1 MSDEKFYSSSE
12 TMPVRTADG
21 TQIGI
26 EHSTTGFAPTLP
38 DAVSARDDAAS
49 MPTVREVDQEMQALL
64 PPSAI
69 LELSEV
75 DDLDFKV
82 VGYSLEAPCT
92 IDDIKTAIAV
102 IDEFSAPLPAN
113 EITKLLAK
121 MFVKTKR
128 KADDQLSQDLMFAA
142 YREELSEWPAD
153 LVVEVLTKW
162 PRQSMWWPSWHEL
175 FEELSWRDKRS
186 KMKAALEKKL
196 APNRT
201 QSVINQAMKG
211 LKA

>member
-1 MSDEKFYSSSE
+1 MLRS
-12 TMPVRTADG
+12 
-21 TQIGI
+21 
-26 EHSTTGFAPTLP
+26 
-38 DAVSARDDAAS
+38 
-49 MPTVREVDQEMQALL
+49 L
-64 PPSAI
+64 PPSVISA
-69 LELSEV
+69 LSEV
-75 DDLDFKV
+75 VDREFNV
-82 VGYSLEAPCT
+82 VGYSLEAPCP

-102 IDEFSAPLPAN
+102 IDQFSAPLPAN

-153 LVVEVLTKW
+153 LVVEVLTAW

-175 FEELSWRDKRS
+175 ALELSWRDKRS

-196 APNRT
+196 TPNKT
-201 QSVINQAMKG
+201 KNIINQAIREV
-211 LKA
+211 

>member
-1 MSDEKFYSSSE
+1 ML
-12 TMPVRTADG
+12 
-21 TQIGI
+21 
-26 EHSTTGFAPTLP
+26 HSLP
-38 DAVSARDDAAS
+38 QSVVSA
-49 MPTVREVDQEMQALL
+49 
-64 PPSAI
+64 
-69 LELSEV
+69 LSEV
-75 DDLDFKV
+75 VDRDFNV
-82 VGYSLEAPCT
+82 VGYSLEAPCP
-92 IDDIKTAIAV
+92 
-102 IDEFSAPLPAN
+102 IDEVRQAVDIIDKHSKPLGN
-113 EITKLLAK
+113 DQITKLLAK

-175 FEELSWRDKRS
+175 YEELSWRDKRS

-196 APNRT
+196 KPDRT
-201 QSVINQAMKG
+201 KDIINQATKG

>member
-1 MSDEKFYSSSE
+1 MSDEKFYSNSE
-12 TMPVRTADG
+12 ISPVRTADD

-26 EHSTTGFAPTLP
+26 EHSITGSAPTLP
-38 DAVSARDDAAS
+38 AAVSARDDAAS
-49 MPTVREVDQEMQALL
+49 IPTVREVDQDLQASL

-69 LELSEV
+69 LALSEV
-75 DDLDFKV
+75 VDREFNV
-82 VGYSLEAPCT
+82 VGYSLEAPCP

-142 YREELSEWPAD
+142 YIEELVEWPAD

-175 FEELSWRDKRS
+175 YEELSWRDKRS

-196 APNRT
+196 TPDRT
-201 QSVINQAMKG
+201 KDIINQATKG

>member
-12 TMPVRTADG
+12 TLPARKADD

-26 EHSTTGFAPTLP
+26 EHSTTGSAPTLP
-38 DAVSARDDAAS
+38 AAVFARDDAAS
-49 MPTVREVDQEMQALL
+49 MPAVREVDQEMQALL

-69 LELSEV
+69 SALSEV
-75 DDLDFKV
+75 VDRDFNV
-82 VGYSLEAPCT
+82 VGYSLEAPCPV
-92 IDDIKTAIAV
+92 DDIKTAIAV
-102 IDEFSAPLPAN
+102 IDQFSAPLPTN

-162 PRQSMWWPSWHEL
+162 PRQCMWWPSWHEL

-196 APNRT
+196 APDRT

>member
-1 MSDEKFYSSSE
+1 
-12 TMPVRTADG
+12 
-21 TQIGI
+21 
-26 EHSTTGFAPTLP
+26 
-38 DAVSARDDAAS
+38 
-49 MPTVREVDQEMQALL
+49 MQALL